1 MKLRV
6 NFLKKSPLLLKS
18 LEKKPGYFGW
28 KTKMVVFSHV
38 KKEELGKLKGYQKEP
53 PKTSYEEI
61 RLKKSN
67 ITLVLYAS
75 GKLLLQGKKEEITP
89 IEKELGEVGI
99 CKKETSE
106 GFLSESG
113 DIIGSD
119 ESLKGGTFGGI
130 VVAAVKADRNLRLQ
144 LVALGVADSKTLSDK
159 EIMRIAGQ
167 IRKLVPNMVKS
178 LSPEEYNRYEGNVTK
193 LLNQL
198 HKECADELKPGKH
211 IVDKYP
217 GCSVGDVQ
225 EEKAES
231 RYVEVAAA
239 SILARDAALK
249 QIQLL
254 SKNAGFAIP
263 LGSTHVKSALLEL
276 KKRKLA
282 PQDFVKMN
290 FGNVKETL
298 G

>member
-1 MKLRV
+1 M
-6 NFLKKSPLLLKS
+6 P
-18 LEKKPGYFGW
+18 
-28 KTKMVVFSHV
+28 VFTHV

-53 PKTSYEEI
+53 PKTSYEEL

-67 ITLVLYAS
+67 VTLVLYTS
-75 GKLLLQGKKEEITP
+75 GKLLLQGKPEDVAKIK
-89 IEKELGEVGI
+89 IELENAGI
-99 CKKETSE
+99 SKKETAQN
-106 GFLSESG
+106 FLSESG

-119 ESLKGGTFGGI
+119 ESLKGDTFGGI
-130 VVAAVKADRNLRLQ
+130 VVAAVKADEKLREK
-144 LVALGVADSKTLSDK
+144 LVELGVADSKTLNDK
-159 EIMRIAGQ
+159 EIIRMAEQ
-167 IRKLVPNMVKS
+167 IRKLVPNIVKS

-217 GCSVGDVQ
+217 GCSVGDVR

-231 RYVEVAAA
+231 KYVEVAAA

-249 QIQLL
+249 QIQSL
-254 SKNAGFAIP
+254 SKRAGFAIP

-282 PQDFVKMN
+282 PQEFVKMN
-290 FGNVKETL
+290 FKNVKEIL
-298 G
+298 NE